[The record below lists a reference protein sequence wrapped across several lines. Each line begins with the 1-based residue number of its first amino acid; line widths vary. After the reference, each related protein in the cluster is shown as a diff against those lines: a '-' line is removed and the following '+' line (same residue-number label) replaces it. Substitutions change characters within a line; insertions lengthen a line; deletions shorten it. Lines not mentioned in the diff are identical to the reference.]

1 MHIDDL
7 IVADTHVNSA
17 KGSEAVLVKIGTSNG
32 WNIQVYV
39 DLVDM
44 DVTLTTTDKAAKM
57 SNTKII
63 ALPQP

>member
-7 IVADTHVNSA
+7 IVANTHVNSA
-17 KGSEAVLVKIGTSNG
+17 KGSEAVLVKISTSNE

-39 DLVDM
+39 DLIDM
-44 DVTLTTTDKAAKM
+44 DVTLTSIDKSTIL
-57 SNTKII
+57 SNTKIV